1 MFKSVLSTILVCCL
15 CFPALA
21 QEINAKVRLTTP
33 KLQSVDPKVFSTLE
47 QTIQDFLNNT
57 RWTDDDFAST
67 ERIEC
72 NVQINITEE
81 LNEQTFKADIALQS
95 LRPVYGSDYKTALL
109 TLVDKDVLITYEEY
123 QQLEDSRDVFN
134 DNLSSLLT
142 FYAYLMLGYDYD
154 TFSELGGDKYFR
166 IAQGII
172 NTIPPGIQGQ
182 DRGWSSLGVKTN
194 RYWIIENMQSP
205 KMRPYR
211 EVMYKYHRL
220 GLDLMHTDPD
230 QGLAN
235 MVEALNTIDEVRASY
250 PNTIALQI
258 FTNAKSDE
266 IIEIF
271 KGADRTKKSQVMQV
285 MRKLDIANAS
295 KYNVLRT

>member
-1 MFKSVLSTILVCCL
+1 MS
-15 CFPALA
+15 FPALT
-21 QEINAKVRLTTP
+21 QELNATVRLTTP
-33 KLQSVDPKVFSTLE
+33 KLQIVDPKVFSTLE

-57 RWTDDDFAST
+57 RWTDDEFAPE

-81 LNEQTFKADIALQS
+81 LSEQIFKADIALQS
-95 LRPVYGSDYKTALL
+95 LRPVYGSDYKTALF
-109 TLVDKDVLITYEEY
+109 THVDKDIVITYEEY

-211 EVMYKYHRL
+211 EGMYKYHRL
-220 GLDLMHTDPD
+220 GLDVMHTDPD
-230 QGLAN
+230 QALGN
-235 MVEALNTIDEVRASY
+235 MVEALNTIDNVRASY

>member
-1 MFKSVLSTILVCCL
+1 MLKPIIFTLLACYVSMS
-15 CFPALA
+15 ALA
-21 QEINAKVRLTTP
+21 QELDAKVRLTTP
-33 KLQSVDPKVFSTLE
+33 KLQLVDPKVFNTLE

-57 RWTDDDFAST
+57 RWTDDDFSDE

-81 LNEQTFKADIALQS
+81 LNEQNFKADIAIQS
-95 LRPVYGSDYKTALL
+95 LRPVYGADYKTALL
-109 TLVDKDVLITYEEY
+109 SMVDKDVIITYEEY
-123 QQLEDSRDVFN
+123 QQLEDSRDIFN
-134 DNLSSLLT
+134 DNLSSVLT
-142 FYAYLMLGYDYD
+142 FYAYLILGYDYD
-154 TFSELGGDKYFR
+154 TFSELGGDQYFR
-166 IAQGII
+166 VAQGVI
-172 NTIPPGIQGQ
+172 NTIPPGVQGQ
-182 DRGWSSLGVKTN
+182 DRGWSSLGQKNN

-211 EVMYKYHRL
+211 EAMYKYHRL
-220 GLDLMHTDPD
+220 GLDLMHSDPE

-235 MVEALNTIDEVRASY
+235 MLDALTTTDDVRSSY

-271 KGADRTKKSQVMQV
+271 KGADRSEKSKVMQV